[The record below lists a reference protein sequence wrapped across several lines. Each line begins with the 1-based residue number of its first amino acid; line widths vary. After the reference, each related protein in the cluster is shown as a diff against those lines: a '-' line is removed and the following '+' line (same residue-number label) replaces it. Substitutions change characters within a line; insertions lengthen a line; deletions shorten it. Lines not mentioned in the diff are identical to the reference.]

1 MSGVSIPRLREPE
14 ARILVLRI
22 LAMFAS
28 GQAETAQVKEMV
40 PLFREFGPPDLRPS
54 DKYKNEYM
62 WQQIVGNVLSERGT
76 GISIFDEGWAVRL
89 AKEKSIRITDAG
101 RAHLKK
107 IGY

>member
-1 MSGVSIPRLREPE
+1 MGGVSIPKLREPE

-22 LAMFAS
+22 LASFPS
-28 GQAETAQVKEMV
+28 GQAETAQVKKMV
-40 PLFREFGPPDLRPS
+40 PRFRELGPPDFRPS
-54 DKYKNEYM
+54 DTRRNEWM
-62 WQQIVGNVLSERGT
+62 WQQIVGNVVSERGT

-89 AKEKSIRITDAG
+89 VKEKSIRITDAG